1 MTLFRQPLFNARLV
15 GRKLPQAA
23 TPTAHKQ
30 LLHDWAAAIRDGS
43 LARQKESAVRGVF
56 LQRLFHEVLGYRPF
70 GGNAASWSIEEEA
83 RLGPGSADAALGE
96 FGHDGKRILAPVE
109 LKGADT
115 RDLDAVMPGRHKSP
129 VQQAWEYA
137 MDTPG
142 CRFVVLSNMVE
153 IRLYAVGHTR
163 QAYETWDIREVADKD
178 SEYQRLRLLLGA
190 DNLLSGVTLQ
200 LLAESQ
206 EADKEITRRLY
217 ADYKTWRVNLIV
229 ALAQANDLLF
239 RDILRHAQA
248 ILDRVL
254 FIAFAED
261 RGLLPAHTLTEC
273 YRHRNPYRP
282 LPVWENFQGLFRAID
297 TGNATLHIPAY
308 NGGLFAPDAELDALR
323 VPDTACAIFKE
334 LGEYDFASEVGVT
347 VLGHIF
353 EQSIEDLEKLREL
366 ADTENFTLE
375 AISAEARE
383 SARSVS
389 GKRKEHGIVYTPDAV
404 TGFIVEQTL
413 GTYLDDRRDAL
424 MREFLDDTQPSAEDA
439 PRWRKPTEAE
449 KKLTKGTQRDK
460 RKNIKID
467 EARLVPWL
475 FWTAWRDALTAVRV
489 AVPACGSGA
498 FLVAAFFTLD
508 AEYRRV
514 NEQIQALTG
523 TPDFFDIDRSIL
535 NHNLY
540 GVDLNPE
547 SIEITKLSLWLK
559 TAQRGKP
566 LESLEAHLRVGNS
579 LISPADGGAAYSATP
594 FDWQAAFP
602 EVAADGGFD
611 VVLGNPPYV
620 RMERLKPV
628 KPYLERRYAVASDR
642 LDLYGYFYELGVR
655 LLKPG
660 GRLGYISS
668 STFFKTGSGDRLRAF
683 LLENAQIRA
692 LVDFG
697 DIQVFEGVTTY
708 PAIVVLARAEKP
720 DPAAPLKFLALG
732 QAMPDDLRSA
742 FAREAREM
750 PQARLDGAGW
760 RLEDETEARLRDKLV
775 RGHPTLRDVYGTPC
789 RGVVTGLNEAFV
801 VDRAVRDRLVAED
814 PRSAELLKPFL
825 EGKDLKKW
833 RIEPQ
838 DLWLIYIPK
847 NALDIERYP
856 AIKARLL
863 PFRAKL
869 EKRATEQAWFE
880 LQQPQ
885 AAYIR
890 DFESPKLIYPEM
902 SQGPKFSLDREG
914 RYLSNKVFYI
924 PTTDWFLVGLLNS
937 KAAWHYLFG
946 ICSPLR
952 GGEWRLE
959 LRAQH
964 VETLPIPAAS
974 PAEREAIARL
984 AEDCQKTAGAR
995 RAAQTDFCRRIPDL
1009 APGGATA
1016 KLSTKLAEWWR
1027 LDGFRAFQAEV
1038 KRLFR
1043 QDIPLA
1049 ERNAWEDWFAR
1060 QKAEVDA
1067 LSARL
1072 AALEAELDRAVYA
1085 LFRLDAR
1092 EIALIEGK
1100 RPRSDE
1106 AEEAP

>member
-23 TPTAHKQ
+23 TPPAHKQ

-70 GGNAASWSIEEEA
+70 GGSAASWSIEEEA

-239 RDILRHAQA
+239 RDILRHAQT

-389 GKRKEHGIVYTPDAV
+389 GKRKEHGIAHTTETSTASSIRRTP
-404 TGFIVEQTL
+404 
-413 GTYLDDRRDAL
+413 
-424 MREFLDDTQPSAEDA
+424 
-439 PRWRKPTEAE
+439 
-449 KKLTKGTQRDK
+449 
-460 RKNIKID
+460 
-467 EARLVPWL
+467 
-475 FWTAWRDALTAVRV
+475 
-489 AVPACGSGA
+489 
-498 FLVAAFFTLD
+498 
-508 AEYRRV
+508 
-514 NEQIQALTG
+514 
-523 TPDFFDIDRSIL
+523 
-535 NHNLY
+535 
-540 GVDLNPE
+540 
-547 SIEITKLSLWLK
+547 
-559 TAQRGKP
+559 
-566 LESLEAHLRVGNS
+566 
-579 LISPADGGAAYSATP
+579 SPASSSSRHWVRISTTGATP
-594 FDWQAAFP
+594 
-602 EVAADGGFD
+602 
-611 VVLGNPPYV
+611 
-620 RMERLKPV
+620 
-628 KPYLERRYAVASDR
+628 
-642 LDLYGYFYELGVR
+642 
-655 LLKPG
+655 
-660 GRLGYISS
+660 
-668 STFFKTGSGDRLRAF
+668 
-683 LLENAQIRA
+683 
-692 LVDFG
+692 
-697 DIQVFEGVTTY
+697 
-708 PAIVVLARAEKP
+708 
-720 DPAAPLKFLALG
+720 
-732 QAMPDDLRSA
+732 
-742 FAREAREM
+742 
-750 PQARLDGAGW
+750 
-760 RLEDETEARLRDKLV
+760 
-775 RGHPTLRDVYGTPC
+775 
-789 RGVVTGLNEAFV
+789 
-801 VDRAVRDRLVAED
+801 
-814 PRSAELLKPFL
+814 
-825 EGKDLKKW
+825 
-833 RIEPQ
+833 
-838 DLWLIYIPK
+838 
-847 NALDIERYP
+847 
-856 AIKARLL
+856 
-863 PFRAKL
+863 
-869 EKRATEQAWFE
+869 
-880 LQQPQ
+880 
-885 AAYIR
+885 
-890 DFESPKLIYPEM
+890 
-902 SQGPKFSLDREG
+902 
-914 RYLSNKVFYI
+914 
-924 PTTDWFLVGLLNS
+924 
-937 KAAWHYLFG
+937 
-946 ICSPLR
+946 
-952 GGEWRLE
+952 
-959 LRAQH
+959 
-964 VETLPIPAAS
+964 
-974 PAEREAIARL
+974 
-984 AEDCQKTAGAR
+984 
-995 RAAQTDFCRRIPDL
+995 
-1009 APGGATA
+1009 
-1016 KLSTKLAEWWR
+1016 
-1027 LDGFRAFQAEV
+1027 
-1038 KRLFR
+1038 
-1043 QDIPLA
+1043 
-1049 ERNAWEDWFAR
+1049 
-1060 QKAEVDA
+1060 
-1067 LSARL
+1067 
-1072 AALEAELDRAVYA
+1072 
-1085 LFRLDAR
+1085 
-1092 EIALIEGK
+1092 
-1100 RPRSDE
+1100 
-1106 AEEAP
+1106 